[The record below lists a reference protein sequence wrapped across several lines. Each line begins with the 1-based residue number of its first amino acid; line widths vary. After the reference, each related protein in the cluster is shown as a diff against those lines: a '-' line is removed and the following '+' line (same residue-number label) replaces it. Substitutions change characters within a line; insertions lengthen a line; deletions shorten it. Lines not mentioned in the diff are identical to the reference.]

1 MANKCSADR
10 FAFFLAGLGIGAVI
24 ALLFAPQSGE
34 ETREMINQRVERGRE
49 YVNDQ
54 RKAVRRAAEDFMD
67 EGRKRAEHL
76 KDKANDLADRA
87 GFSRPFET

>member
-1 MANKCSADR
+1 MASKCSADR

-34 ETREMINQRVERGRE
+34 ETREMISQKVDQGRE

-54 RKAVRRAAEDFMD
+54 KKVIRRTAEDLMD
-67 EGRKRAEHL
+67 EGRKRAENL
-76 KDKANDLADRA
+76 KGKANDLAEKA